1 MKKLKETEKSEDNKM
16 SKNKLISI
24 AAAVLMAFS
33 AVSCSQEKNL
43 KPESDIPEVNK
54 TAEKVSENSFKKITR
69 FFEQIDITDTDMS
82 YSTPVAAD
90 EDKYYYYQ
98 GGRDYAYEMP
108 ENYEVYCADINSG
121 SVEYSECADVPSEAD
136 IVLRNEENILYTL
149 SEETEQKAY
158 GYNIKS
164 GKTTELKGI
173 FPDRYLV
180 RTDRNGNIY
189 IYSNYKI
196 YVYDTSFNPVK
207 VTDVEKSMKEELDK
221 NGVYLYSMCVLDDG
235 QVCFA
240 VSAKYQ
246 WAKVLKTEADGSLTD
261 LTGEMTDY
269 ADNYIV
275 RNMYTD
281 EEGNIVVSVGYGDV
295 RFDVISPENGDLIK
309 RYEIYGEEDLI
320 GPGGGYDMIYKKSG
334 GIYGYSYMED
344 SSTALVTGED
354 ITDMDDSYSRAFYA
368 GDKLYI
374 VLGVKFPSKIIVL
387 DREGKRKEYEAD
399 ALSYADT
406 DSKGNLVYISS
417 RHYLDSDEDYGSFE
431 AVDSKV
437 CRLDNQGNNTFLF
450 SFPLYH
456 GEVYP
461 LDIKI
466 CSNGNIACAYP
477 ASEEDNLYSSFS
489 ILIFD
494 ESGNVVKTIGK
505 PSEDYFYPSL
515 VKNEK
520 SELFVM
526 NRSNATKVYRVNEDT
541 GELTETAFNRNV
553 SKIFDGNSG
562 YDFYYLDNSGLYGY
576 KADEDVSEEILYY
589 SDCYEDIANRPVI
602 LTSSSEF
609 IGCEGKKYVKMSDE
623 KLEKLNSRKILT
635 LALANVDVNV
645 INIKDYVNKFNK
657 ENEDFRI
664 LIKPYEFDTESYS
677 AWDKVNEDL
686 NRDIAAGNIPDII
699 LTNYIDV
706 SSYVKSGLFTDHRK
720 FIEND
725 PEISNDV
732 LNQSVCSVFT
742 YKDSLYCIPVTYTSS
757 VLVSAEK
764 KDKLTYD
771 EFLNITENNEKVFRP
786 YSYPWDYLI
795 NSYFC
800 DSVDLENGK
809 CDFDNETFVSL
820 LEFAKKGYGNEEEE
834 DYSYEDDGYIL
845 DIASVNG
852 IYDYD
857 NIDEYYPS
865 TPNICGFPSESGEG
879 RQYIYPLLTLA
890 VTEASENKSEAW
902 AFIKSLADKQDA
914 YTPCFFRLS
923 SEGNENYPEN
933 TVKGYEEYTKM
944 PAFTGL
950 MYSRIHS
957 IVAEEMEVF
966 NADQRTAEETA
977 KIIQNKVSLM
987 LSETE

>member
-1 MKKLKETEKSEDNKM
+1 M
-16 SKNKLISI
+16 SKNKLLSI
-24 AAAVLMAFS
+24 AAAMLMAFS
-33 AVSCSQEKNL
+33 AVSCSSEKNV
-43 KPESDIPEVNK
+43 KSEPDIPEVNK

-69 FFEQIDITDTDMS
+69 YFEQSDITDTDMS

-90 EDKYYYYQ
+90 QDKYYYFQ
-98 GGRDYAYEMP
+98 GGRDFAYEMP
-108 ENYEVYCADINSG
+108 ENYEVYCADINGG
-121 SVEYSECADVPSEAD
+121 SVEYSEFDDVPTEAD

-149 SEETEQKAY
+149 SEESEEKAY

-173 FPDRYLV
+173 YPDGDLV
-180 RTDRNGNIY
+180 RTDKRGNIY

-196 YVYDTSFNPVK
+196 YVYDISFSPVK
-207 VTDVEKSMKEELDK
+207 ETDVEKSMKDELDK
-221 NGVYLYSMCVLDDG
+221 NGVFLYGMCVSDDG
-235 QVCFA
+235 QVYFA

-246 WAKVLKTEADGSLTD
+246 WAKVLKVEADGSLTD

-269 ADNYIV
+269 TDNYIV
-275 RNMYTD
+275 RKMYTD
-281 EEGNIVVSVGYGDV
+281 EEGNIVVCAGYGDA

-406 DSKGNLVYISS
+406 DSEGNLVYISS

-437 CRLDNQGNNTFLF
+437 CRLDSQGNNAFLF

-461 LDIKI
+461 RDIKI
-466 CSNGNIACAYP
+466 CSNGNIACVYP

-489 ILIFD
+489 ILIVD

-505 PSEDYFYPSL
+505 PTEDYFYPSL

-526 NRSNATKVYRVNEDT
+526 NRSDGTKVYRVNEET
-541 GELTETAFNRNV
+541 GELTETAFDKDAE
-553 SKIFDGNSG
+553 KIFDGNSG
-562 YDFYYLDNSGLYGY
+562 YDFYYMDNTGLHGY
-576 KADEDVSEEILYY
+576 KAEENVSEEILYY
-589 SDCYEDIANRPVI
+589 SECDEDIANRPLI
-602 LTSSSEF
+602 IISSSEF

-623 KLEKLNSRKILT
+623 RIEKLNSRKIIT
-635 LALANVDVNV
+635 VAAVNSRDIQPI
-645 INIKDYVNKFNK
+645 INKYNKTS
-657 ENEDFRI
+657 EDCRI
-664 LIKPYEFDTESYS
+664 FLKAYETDTEKSN
-677 AWDKVNEDL
+677 AWNDISSKL
-686 NRDIAAGNIPDII
+686 NQDISEGDIPDII
-699 LTNYIDV
+699 ITDNMDV

-720 FIEND
+720 LVEND
-725 PEISNDV
+725 SEISNDV
-732 LNQSVCSVFT
+732 LNQPVCEAFT
-742 YKDSLYCIPVTYTSS
+742 YKDSLYCIPVIYSS
-757 VLVSAEK
+757 QILYSSENTENWDFKKMAEMVQ
-764 KDKLTYD
+764 
-771 EFLNITENNEKVFRP
+771 NNEKFLTP
-786 YSYPWDYLI
+786 YSAPDFFTAAYISDK
-795 NSYFC
+795 
-800 DSVDLENGK
+800 VDTETGK
-809 CDFDNETFVSL
+809 CDFETEEFCAI
-820 LEFAKKGYGNEEEE
+820 LELIKRYSEHLADDF
-834 DYSYEDDGYIL
+834 DYSETEEYMMEIVA
-845 DIASVNG
+845 IN
-852 IYDYD
+852 
-857 NIDEYYPS
+857 NIGEYQNPYTDRPY
-865 TPNICGFPSESGEG
+865 ICGFPSESGKG
-879 RQYIYPLLTLA
+879 KKFIYPLLTFA
-890 VTEASENKSEAW
+890 VTEASENKAEAW
-902 AFIKSLADKQDA
+902 DFIRTIISDDRADTGYDA
-914 YTPCFFRLS
+914 CRFIENNDET
-923 SEGNENYPEN
+923 ENYPEE
-933 TVKGYEEYTKM
+933 TVKGYREYLDM
-944 PAFTGL
+944 PAFTDV
-950 MYSRIHS
+950 MYSRIYKIIS
-957 IVAEEMEVF
+957 EETEAF
-966 NADQRTAEETA
+966 TAGQKTAEETA